1 MRLGTRSVPQMDRH
15 AEGSARGA
23 CHSGIR
29 YWDVRCGL
37 AGVDSLGGGTRSP
50 PASAQRID
58 ADLVDLARIADDSLP
73 GFTRQALTPFDE
85 EGRESTL
92 RKMRDAGLT
101 AQIDAAG
108 NVIGVLDGTHPE
120 AGLVMT
126 GSHTNTVESGGRF
139 DGNVGV
145 AAALEVV
152 RTLRATATFLRH
164 TLMVLVFFNEEPN
177 RFGQSCVGS
186 RALVGELEA
195 SDLATRDAEGVSFAE
210 ALTGANLDPAQV
222 LNARM
227 DISRVRAFVELHVEQ
242 GPHLV
247 DQGSQT
253 ASSPPSPACLAFV
266 HSSAARPTML
276 GPGRWSI
283 VTTRAVL
290 PQGRSWLSRRSCRV
304 TLTAAHHRHGDL
316 RSRCRHRSRR
326 VRRDVGRAPQP
337 DATWLTAASQELASA
352 AEGEAKSRGVD
363 LEFEW
368 LPSKQRVSMT
378 DGLGSAAR
386 SGDRLGHAA

>member
-120 AGLVMT
+120 AGLLMT

-186 RALVGELEA
+186 HALVGG
-195 SDLATRDAEGVSFAE
+195 TRS
-210 ALTGANLDPAQV
+210 LRPRDPRRRGRLVRRSTHRSQPRSSPGPQRTHGH
-222 LNARM
+222 LSS
-227 DISRVRAFVELHVEQ
+227 SRVRGAPCRT
-242 GPHLV
+242 G
-247 DQGSQT
+247 
-253 ASSPPSPACLAFV
+253 SSPCGSGQSDGL
-266 HSSAARPTML
+266 
-276 GPGRWSI
+276 
-283 VTTRAVL
+283 VTTIT
-290 PQGRSWLSRRSCRV
+290 GLSRFRALFRGQADHAG
-304 TLTAAHHRHGDL
+304 TRPMEHRHDAGRAAAGTVL
-316 RSRCRHRSRR
+316 AVEAIVSRHP
-326 VRRDVGRAPQP
+326 DGRAPP
-337 DATWLTAASQELASA
+337 AW
-352 AEGEAKSRGVD
+352 
-363 LEFEW
+363 
-368 LPSKQRVSMT
+368 
-378 DGLGSAAR
+378 
-386 SGDRLGHAA
+386 